1 MANKEKEVKVD
12 QEERYS
18 LVSHLHLHGLVF

>member
-12 QEERYS
+12 QEKRYS
-18 LVSHLHLHGLVF
+18 LVGPLHLHGSVF